1 MFENR
6 MILNA
11 VIAGMMA
18 AFVFFLF
25 DVIFDLRDNFSAGI
39 SYSIDEA
46 IHLVFESGAVLAFF
60 IH

>member
-6 MILNA
+6 IILNA

-25 DVIFDLRDNFSAGI
+25 DVIFDLRDNFSEGI

-46 IHLVFESGAVLAFF
+46 IH
-60 IH
+60 